1 VERCWECRFEQASLI
16 LEKYRKG
23 ELTLEEAKRGKG
35 KKCRKVEAKAV
46 AGGGSEA
53 VVEATESDGGPS
65 LEEQPKEERYVAIC
79 EEHGELTREE
89 VFEDEIHG
97 IRVMRC
103 IYCGHI
109 VRLLQP

>member
-1 VERCWECRFEQASLI
+1 MRRL
-16 LEKYRKG
+16 RKG
-23 ELTLEEAKRGKG
+23 NGEKR
-35 KKCRKVEAKAV
+35 RKVEAKAV

-109 VRLLQP
+109 VRLR